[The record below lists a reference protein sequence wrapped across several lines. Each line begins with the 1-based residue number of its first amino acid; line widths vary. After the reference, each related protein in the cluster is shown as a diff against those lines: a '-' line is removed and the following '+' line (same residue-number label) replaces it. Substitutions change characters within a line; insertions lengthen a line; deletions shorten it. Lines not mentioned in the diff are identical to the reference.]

1 MAFDYKIHFLVQIDV
16 GYFLFILP
24 FYFLLNRPPAR
35 PSYVD
40 IYNITHAE
48 SLDQSVNWRIVLH
61 LNPSVCMR
69 NTKDKVRARL

>member
-1 MAFDYKIHFLVQIDV
+1 MNIQFSVISCYNLYTRQAQMAFDYKIHFLVQIDV

-48 SLDQSVNWRIVLH
+48 SLDQSVN
-61 LNPSVCMR
+61 
-69 NTKDKVRARL
+69 